1 MEDGSY
7 ALASEEYTEGDIVG
21 KGWFFLCL
29 RYVLGGV
36 MGFPKVLAQKRK
48 MTFLK
53 VFALKFNLN
62 K

>member
-1 MEDGSY
+1 MEGGSY

-21 KGWFFLCL
+21 KGWFLCF
-29 RYVLGGV
+29 RYVLEGV
-36 MGFPKVLAQKRK
+36 MGFPKVLAKKRK
-48 MTFLK
+48 RTFLK